1 MQTFYN
7 DYFLVVH
14 TNLNNIFEDYDLYL
28 IDQHTGR
35 AFFYATYYTL
45 PELFLAMQNLYNTI
59 RKDDVYEDAKAY
71 TKVRG

>member
-14 TNLNNIFEDYDLYL
+14 TNLENIFEDYDLYL
-28 IDQHTGR
+28 IDQHTG
-35 AFFYATYYTL
+35 ATHFYGTYYTIGD
-45 PELFLAMQNLYNTI
+45 LFLAMQNLYNTI
-59 RKDDVYEDAKAY
+59 RKDDVYEDAKTY